1 MKKRNLPLCALV
13 LLLLMSGCTKER
25 QEEQEQPPVKD
36 LTTDVTGMKSLSAFK
51 TENLNVFLEFS
62 DKLPVYGQ
70 DGYAFQPAKLNQKGY
85 LFGIAEAKDHTGD
98 IRVLYTDINRQNATG
113 NDYQLVSTMKR
124 TNDKA
129 SVVMLD
135 VSDEYA
141 VYYDSGAGILWL
153 YDIQKNINQKI
164 DQLPAKLQ
172 QPPFAHIDQQVIS
185 FSFKDKDHS
194 TCKQYDITKAALTVL
209 PGEQASSPVTKDGQ
223 LYFIEQDQKKETI
236 SVYRQNG
243 KEKKELL
250 TKSSMEGTFDQL
262 LIDDAYVYL
271 PYQMKDSTILYRYD
285 QKRDAIEPYFKSET
299 LQFNQLAAP
308 YLSWSGLN
316 DQHGLLDME
325 QNIRYTYPDGAV
337 FMSER
342 GYVWVE
348 YISDAKGKIDP
359 MNTQLWFAPQKQ

>member
-1 MKKRNLPLCALV
+1 MKKRNLPLCALI
-13 LLLLMSGCTKER
+13 LLLLMSGCAKER

-36 LTTDVTGMKSLSAFK
+36 MTTDMADMKSLSAFK
-51 TENLNVFLEFS
+51 TDNLNVFLEFS

-129 SVVMLD
+129 GVVMPD

-153 YDIQKNINQKI
+153 YDIEKNINQKI
-164 DQLPAKLQ
+164 DQLPAKLL

-185 FSFKDKDHS
+185 FSSKDKDHS

-243 KEKKELL
+243 KE
-250 TKSSMEGTFDQL
+250 
-262 LIDDAYVYL
+262 
-271 PYQMKDSTILYRYD
+271 
-285 QKRDAIEPYFKSET
+285 
-299 LQFNQLAAP
+299 
-308 YLSWSGLN
+308 
-316 DQHGLLDME
+316 
-325 QNIRYTYPDGAV
+325 
-337 FMSER
+337 
-342 GYVWVE
+342 
-348 YISDAKGKIDP
+348 
-359 MNTQLWFAPQKQ
+359 